1 SEAEAH
7 AQTNLPFDVRGVG
20 QRGAARNARDLTEG
34 GRRGIRRRVGEHRD
48 VEDVAGFDSRFEP
61 LRTAHRE
68 RAEHRQVE
76 VLAARP
82 VELVAKRVAEADA
95 GWLSE
100 RGGVEPGTFSADL
113 VRRGE
118 VADEVRDL
126 LVARRVQGCAIRVD
140 PERV

>member
-48 VEDVAGFDSRFEP
+48 VEDVAGFES

-76 VLAARP
+76 VLAARS
-82 VELVAKRVAEADA
+82 VELVAKRVAELDA

-100 RGGVEPGTFSADL
+100 RGGVEPGTFSPDL

-126 LVARRVQGCAIRVD
+126 LVARRIQGCAIRVD